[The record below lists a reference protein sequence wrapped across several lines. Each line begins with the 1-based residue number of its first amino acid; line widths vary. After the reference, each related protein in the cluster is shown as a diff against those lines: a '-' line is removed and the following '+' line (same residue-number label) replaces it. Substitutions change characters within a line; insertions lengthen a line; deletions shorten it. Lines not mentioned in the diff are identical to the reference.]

1 MKWNLK
7 LNSSV
12 TLTTSPVLGSHVWLA
27 AACLRR
33 AHLERFHHS
42 LCQES
47 VNTRQTEALT
57 GHSSGFLRSWSN
69 PEALP
74 SQPPRHRLL
83 SLPSPLPP
91 LNFGVC
97 LLPSWVLPY
106 PEVTLP
112 TAFTGFSL
120 FFFLFIL
127 DCTGSSL
134 QHTGFL

>member
-127 DCTGSSL
+127 HLSNKDRGC
-134 QHTGFL
+134 